1 MYRTLEDVTRKASEV
16 SIGEIVLAGSDD
28 REGLLALKEASER
41 GIADPLLV
49 GNKTS
54 TTRLLSEISFSAE
67 IINATTEEEIAEAA
81 VKAVASSSRACLMK
95 GKIKTSSLLKAVLDK
110 NWGLRTGRL
119 LSHVACLDVEAL
131 DRLVFVS
138 DGGMVV
144 KPDLSQKV
152 EIVRNG
158 VDLLN
163 SLGYTEPA
171 VAMIAAVETV
181 NTDMPETVEAAVI
194 AKMHDRNQIQ
204 RCILDGPL
212 GLDNA
217 LSIVAART
225 KGLESPVAGIADLLV
240 VPDIHSGNFLG
251 KSAVYLAGGTIAG
264 LIVGA
269 AAPIIVVSRA
279 DSSKSKLASIALA
292 TISASDASTRPG

>member
-1 MYRTLEDVTRKASEV
+1 MYRTLEDIVRKASEE
-16 SIGEIVLAGSDD
+16 STGKIVLAGSED
-28 REGLLALKEASER
+28 REGLLALKEASES
-41 GIADPLLV
+41 GIADSLLI

-54 TTRLLSEISFSAE
+54 TTKLLEEISFSAE
-67 IINATTEEEIAEAA
+67 IIDANSEEEIAEAA
-81 VKAVASSSRACLMK
+81 VRAAGSSSRACLMK

-119 LSHVACLDVEAL
+119 LSHVACLDVDAL

-163 SLGYTEPA
+163 SLGYAEPA

-194 AKMHDRNQIQ
+194 AKMRDRNQIQ
-204 RCILDGPL
+204 RCVLDGPL

-217 LSIVAART
+217 LSLMAAKI
-225 KGLESPVAGIADLLV
+225 KGLESPVAGVADLLV

-269 AAPIIVVSRA
+269 SVPIVVVSRA
-279 DSSKSKLASIALA
+279 DSSKSKLSSIALA
-292 TISASDASTRPG
+292 TISASEASARQS